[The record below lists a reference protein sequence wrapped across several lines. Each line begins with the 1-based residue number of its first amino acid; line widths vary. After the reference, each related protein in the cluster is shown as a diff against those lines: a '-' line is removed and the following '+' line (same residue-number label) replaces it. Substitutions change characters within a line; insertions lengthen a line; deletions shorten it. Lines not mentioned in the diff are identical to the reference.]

1 MRPETPLPQRTRVA
15 TELPTI
21 AESLPQPAKPWPP
34 ALRVGFRF
42 WFAYC
47 ILFTG
52 ATQIINSILIV
63 PHVVVPDMPDW
74 ATLWPVRSGVI
85 WTAQHVFRDKADLIY
100 TDTGSGD
107 KTFDWVLAFCI
118 LVLSLLATAVWS
130 AVDRKQKSYPGLSKW
145 FRLFLRVAL
154 ASQMFVYGFAKVVPL
169 QIYFPFPFTFLEP
182 FRHFSPMGILF
193 ASIGISPAYE
203 IFTGCAEVAG
213 GFLLIFPRT
222 VTLGA
227 LICLADMIQVFVLD
241 MTYDVCVKLF
251 SFHLIVFSLLL
262 LAPDIRPLFD
272 LFILNRPATLVPA
285 QPLFRSPRA
294 NRITRAI
301 LAALWLWM
309 IAANLLDVWK
319 GWHEV
324 GTARPKPALYGV
336 WTIDELAVDG
346 QEQPL
351 IATNGGEWRRMTF
364 DLPNWAHVQRMDDT
378 IIGYDA
384 AIDAQRKTL
393 ALTPFSDENWHASFS
408 YSRPAA
414 DELLLDGAANG
425 HKEHIRLRLMDDTK
439 FPLTSRGFHWIQDVP
454 FRH

>member
-1 MRPETPLPQRTRVA
+1 MA
-15 TELPTI
+15 
-21 AESLPQPAKPWPP
+21 AESPNLSESLSPAAESWPS
-34 ALRVGFRF
+34 AIRVGFRF
-42 WFAYC
+42 SFVYC
-47 ILFTG
+47 ILFAG
-52 ATQIINSILIV
+52 ATQIINSIFIV
-63 PHVVVPDMPDW
+63 PHVLSPGVPDW
-74 ATLWPVRSGVI
+74 ATLWPIRLGVT
-85 WTAQHVFRDKADLIY
+85 WVAQHVLRFKGDLIY

-107 KTFDWVLAFCI
+107 KTFDWVLAFCV
-118 LVLSLLATAVWS
+118 LVLSLLATVLWS
-130 AVDRKQKSYPGLSKW
+130 VLDRKRKRYPELAKW
-145 FRLFLRVAL
+145 FRLFLRLAL

-182 FRHFSPMGILF
+182 LRNFSPMGILF
-193 ASIGISPAYE
+193 ASIGISPVYE

-213 GFLLIFPRT
+213 GLLLIFPRT

-227 LICLADMIQVFVLD
+227 LICLADMTQVFVLD

-251 SFHLIVFSLLL
+251 SFHLIIFSLLM
-262 LAPDIRPLFD
+262 LAPDIRRLFD
-272 LFILNRPATLVPA
+272 LFVLNRPAKLVPPH
-285 QPLFRSPRA
+285 PLFRSLRA

-336 WTIDELAVDG
+336 WAIEELTVDG

-351 IATNGGEWRRMTF
+351 IATDGGEWRRMTF

-378 IIGYDA
+378 ITGYDA
-384 AIDAQRKTL
+384 AIDPQKNTL
-393 ALTPFSDENWHASFS
+393 ALTSFRDKSWHATFL
-408 YSRPAA
+408 YDRPTA
-414 DELLLDGAANG
+414 DELILDGTANG
-425 HKEHIRLRLMDDTK
+425 HKEHIQMRLMEETN

>member
-1 MRPETPLPQRTRVA
+1 MD
-15 TELPTI
+15 
-21 AESLPQPAKPWPP
+21 AESPNVSESLSPAAESWPS
-34 ALRVGFRF
+34 AIRVGFRF
-42 WFAYC
+42 CFVYFF
-47 ILFTG
+47 LFTG

-63 PHVVVPDMPDW
+63 PHVAMPDVPDW
-74 ATLWPVRSGVI
+74 ATLWPVRLGVI
-85 WTAQHVFRDKADLIY
+85 WVAQHVFQVKGDLIY

-118 LVLSLLATAVWS
+118 LVLSLVAAVVWTAL
-130 AVDRKQKSYPGLSKW
+130 DRDRKSYPELAKW

-182 FRHFSPMGILF
+182 LRNFSPMGILF
-193 ASIGISPAYE
+193 ASIGISPVYE

-213 GFLLIFPRT
+213 GLLLIFPRT

-227 LICLADMIQVFVLD
+227 LICLADMTQVFVLD

-262 LAPDIRPLFD
+262 LAPDIRRLFD
-272 LFILNRPATLVPA
+272 LFILNRPATLVPP
-285 QPLFRSPRA
+285 QPLFRSSLA

-301 LAALWLWM
+301 LATLWLWM

-324 GTARPKPALYGV
+324 GTARPKPELYGV
-336 WTIDELAVDG
+336 WAINELAVDG

-351 IATNGGEWRRMTF
+351 IATNSGEWRRMTF
-364 DLPNWAHVQRMDDT
+364 DLPNWAHVQRLDDT
-378 IIGYDA
+378 ITGYQA
-384 AIDAQRKTL
+384 AIDPQKKTL
-393 ALTPFSDENWHASFS
+393 ALTSFSDESWHANFL
-408 YSRPAA
+408 YDRPSA
-414 DELLLDGAANG
+414 DELVLDGMANG
-425 HKEHIRLRLMDDTK
+425 HKEHIQMRLMDDTK